1 MSEAKKPLPDVYWE
15 QTREF
20 WEGCRRHEL
29 WIQRCSDC
37 GTFRWY
43 PRHMCHV
50 CNSANK
56 TWTKA
61 SGNGKIYSWTV
72 VHHPSSP
79 AWAAETPYVVAV
91 VELEEGVRM
100 ASNIVDCLTEKLYI
114 GMPVEVIFESVTEDV
129 TLYKFKPAS

>member
-1 MSEAKKPLPDVYWE
+1 
-15 QTREF
+15 
-20 WEGCRRHEL
+20 
-29 WIQRCSDC
+29 
-37 GTFRWY
+37 
-43 PRHMCHV
+43 MCPV

-56 TWTKA
+56 AWTKA

-100 ASNIVDCLTEKLYI
+100 ASNIVDCPAEKLYI